1 MAQKTIKKIEK
12 GRPINV
18 GSMKVRELLPTD
30 SGFFNPFL
38 VFHHAET
45 VISKTIPISQQPMGI
60 TTFNPS

>member
-30 SGFFNPFL
+30 SGFLTHSWFF
-38 VFHHAET
+38 T
-45 VISKTIPISQQPMGI
+45 MQKQ
-60 TTFNPS
+60 